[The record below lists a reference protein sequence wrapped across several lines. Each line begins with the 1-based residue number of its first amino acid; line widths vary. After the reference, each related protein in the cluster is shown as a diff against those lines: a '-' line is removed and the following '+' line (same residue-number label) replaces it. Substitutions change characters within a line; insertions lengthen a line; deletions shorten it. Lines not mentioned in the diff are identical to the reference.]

1 MNPGAVLAAT
11 APSPLWY
18 LARASGVVSL
28 VLLTVSTVLGIATTV
43 RWSSERWPRFTL
55 SYLHRNVSL
64 LAFVFLAV
72 HIATIVVD
80 GFAPIGWKD
89 AVAPFV
95 SGYRPLWL
103 GFGALA
109 FDLMVAVAVTSLVR
123 RHIGA
128 RLWRAVHWASYP
140 LWTLAVLHGLG
151 SGTDT
156 RTTLVLVVYAACV
169 GAVVAAVWWRCA
181 VAVPRDSA
189 ARTGAIAVSV
199 LGPVALAIWTLVG
212 PLGAHWA
219 ARAGTPASLLGTS
232 SSGTTSSASSSA
244 SSGGTAPTTGSLG
257 SDFSASFSGS
267 AGETTSGNT
276 ASVVVN
282 GELADGSDGT
292 LTVSFRADR
301 GASQLFVQSGTVTI
315 ADRSGRTIFTGTITE
330 ATGGRIVAVSD
341 SNGTTI
347 RVTFDTF
354 DPGSGRASG
363 SVQTVSPDGERNDR

>member
-1 MNPGAVLAAT
+1 VNPGAVLAAT

-232 SSGTTSSASSSA
+232 SSGTTSSASS
-244 SSGGTAPTTGSLG
+244 GGTAPTTGSLG

>member
-1 MNPGAVLAAT
+1 
-11 APSPLWY
+11 
-18 LARASGVVSL
+18 
-28 VLLTVSTVLGIATTV
+28 
-43 RWSSERWPRFTL
+43 
-55 SYLHRNVSL
+55 
-64 LAFVFLAV
+64 
-72 HIATIVVD
+72 
-80 GFAPIGWKD
+80 
-89 AVAPFV
+89 
-95 SGYRPLWL
+95 
-103 GFGALA
+103 
-109 FDLMVAVAVTSLVR
+109 
-123 RHIGA
+123 
-128 RLWRAVHWASYP
+128 VHWASYP